1 MCECVRRELRVWT
14 LWRGARG
21 VRGGGVV
28 SFFHLPFKTPTT
40 LLPLFFCLCLP
51 FLSRNRSLTPLVTLT
66 MSTGDLDNNL
76 AAAQVALR
84 HLRAPAGVVG
94 EAAGCVK
101 RGGWTGKKICTRSF
115 LSL

>member
-1 MCECVRRELRVWT
+1 
-14 LWRGARG
+14 
-21 VRGGGVV
+21 
-28 SFFHLPFKTPTT
+28 
-40 LLPLFFCLCLP
+40 
-51 FLSRNRSLTPLVTLT
+51 

-101 RGGWTGKKICTRSF
+101 RRGWTGKKRCTRSF